1 MMTGFEPGFSRV
13 RSDRPAHC
21 ATSTAQVLQMFPS
34 NELLVMLESLQHANL
49 DQTFFTFGILGLC
62 DFDEIE
68 TYSRDHCIL
77 GQTFNTLL
85 MSIQYTMLRFEP
97 MTFRT

>member
-62 DFDEIE
+62 DF
-68 TYSRDHCIL
+68 
-77 GQTFNTLL
+77 
-85 MSIQYTMLRFEP
+85 
-97 MTFRT
+97 